1 MLSTTN
7 NPLSQQPGGQPDH
20 APDSNNN
27 SSPIGSRPAQSTA
40 SQAFDRMNE
49 KVESV
54 KNQAGPLIDRL
65 TNQAETAA
73 RHGAEVVRE
82 TSAQLRVKAQKAQ
95 ENTVGYI
102 KEEPVKAM
110 LIATATGAALMAL
123 ISLMSRSRH

>member
-1 MLSTTN
+1 MLSTTT
-7 NPLSQQPGGQPDH
+7 NPLSPQSTNPSDH
-20 APDSNNN
+20 ASEGFGNAGR
-27 SSPIGSRPAQSTA
+27 SAQNTA
-40 SQAFDRMNE
+40 SQAFDRMSE

-54 KNQAGPLIDRL
+54 KNQAAPLIDRL

-82 TSAQLRVKAQKAQ
+82 TSAQLRAKAVKAQ
-95 ENTVGYI
+95 ESTVEYI

-123 ISLMSRSRH
+123 ISLVSRSRN

>member
-7 NPLSQQPGGQPDH
+7 NPFAQPSTNLSDQGFEGGDN
-20 APDSNNN
+20 AGRS
-27 SSPIGSRPAQSTA
+27 AQNAA
-40 SQAFDRMNE
+40 SQTIDRISE

-65 TNQAETAA
+65 TNQAETTA

-82 TSAQLRVKAQKAQ
+82 TSAQLRAKAMKAQ
-95 ENTVGYI
+95 ESTVMYI
-102 KEEPVKAM
+102 KDEPVKAM

-123 ISLMSRSRH
+123 INLMGRSRH